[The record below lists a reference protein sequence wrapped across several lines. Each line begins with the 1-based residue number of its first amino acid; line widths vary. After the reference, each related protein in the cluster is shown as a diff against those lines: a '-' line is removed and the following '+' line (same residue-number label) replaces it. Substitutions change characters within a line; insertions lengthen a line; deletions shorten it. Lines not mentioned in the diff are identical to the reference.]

1 MITEMD
7 RFTDEEL
14 TAIYNDPGMGGV
26 LRTVLAPILM
36 KKNLSDAAKAVKGRI
51 MLAASLEDPD
61 PLFVDDLFVD
71 AFLRNWRDW
80 IELLTRFFA
89 NGSHTTKH
97 FRFFPAF
104 QLKVF
109 DRLTQKY
116 VSEPTA
122 EWLRAASKAGWL
134 GVVHPE
140 VVSEDGGMVARID
153 SSIWDYLF
161 FRDESPDSRIP
172 FPFDRSGRYKRLLSS
187 VGACDLVR
195 YYKSMGVDDA
205 EYYISDWAKNLKDIK
220 RRSYA
225 FHA

>member
-14 TAIYNDPGMGGV
+14 TAVYNDPGMGGV

-36 KKNLSDAAKAVKGRI
+36 KKNQSDAVKVVKGRAL
-51 MLAASLEDPD
+51 LAASLEDPD
-61 PLFVDDLFVD
+61 PLFLDDLFID

-80 IELLTRFFA
+80 VQLLTRFFA
-89 NGSHTTKH
+89 DGSHTPK
-97 FRFFPAF
+97 RFKLLPAF
-104 QLKVF
+104 SLKVF

-116 VSEPTA
+116 VSKPTA
-122 EWLRAASKAGWL
+122 EWLRAANKAGWL
-134 GVVHPE
+134 GVIHPE

-153 SSIWDYLF
+153 SAIWDYLF
-161 FRDESPDSRIP
+161 FRDESPDRHIP
-172 FPFDRSGRYKRLLSS
+172 FLFDRSGRYRRLLMG
-187 VGACDLVR
+187 VGLHDLAR
-195 YYKSMGVDDA
+195 YYKSMGVHEAALDVG
-205 EYYISDWAKNLKDIK
+205 DWAKNLKDIK